1 MGESMEASTLTRIK
15 RTTAAISLLTIVLVL
30 TACGQAAT
38 PVPTSTMTPTAPP
51 TLTATTLP
59 PTDTPVP
66 TPLPP
71 ASATPEPTRAASA
84 ASDLQ
89 TVWLYNPAGVR
100 ADGMLVDWQLGR
112 TMEDAGITK
121 PPLAGQCTASR
132 VEMILAE
139 DPFAAANKLFYQR
152 GWTDGLPI
160 VPPTD
165 GRLAA
170 MLRGTD
176 LPPNQVVATL
186 DPMGGQATVEKI
198 AVNAVMAGCRP
209 EYMPVLI
216 AAVEAIADPV
226 FNLVGVGTTTNPNV
240 TMLIINGPIAKQLD
254 INSGA
259 NALGRG
265 WQANA
270 TIGRAL
276 HLIEQNIGG
285 SWPGVSDASSLG
297 QPGDYSMMLAENEA
311 ANPWQPLHVERGFT
325 EDQNVV
331 TVVSAEGMQRVLDI
345 GVNGEGFLGR
355 VADFV
360 AGRDTTGKE
369 MMLVVTPF
377 TANKLVTEGWNKESI
392 RQFINDNT
400 RIPFSRYKTKFIDT
414 GRIKDVPPAVLATTD
429 PNAMIQVPFIEQLAI
444 LVAGGVGEKDELIP
458 LWSPPVSREIRLPP
472 NWDELLK
479 QAEEE
484 LGPLPAD

>member
-1 MGESMEASTLTRIK
+1 M
-15 RTTAAISLLTIVLVL
+15 
-30 TACGQAAT
+30 
-38 PVPTSTMTPTAPP
+38 
-51 TLTATTLP
+51 
-59 PTDTPVP
+59 
-66 TPLPP
+66 
-71 ASATPEPTRAASA
+71 
-84 ASDLQ
+84 
-89 TVWLYNPAGVR
+89 YNPAGVR
-100 ADGMLVDWQLGR
+100 GDGITVDWQLKK
-112 TMEDAGITK
+112 TMEEAGITK
-121 PPLAGQCTASR
+121 PPLAGQSTASR
-132 VEMILAE
+132 VEMILAK
-139 DPFAAANKLFYQR
+139 DPFAEANELFYRR

-160 VPPTD
+160 IPPTD
-165 GRLAA
+165 VKIAE
-170 MLRGTD
+170 MLEGTD

-226 FNLVGVGTTTNPNV
+226 FDLVGVGTTTNPDA
-240 TMLIINGPIAKQLD
+240 TMLIVNGPIAKQLD

-285 SWPGVSDASSLG
+285 SWPGVSDVSSLG

-311 ANPWQPLHVERGFT
+311 ANPWQPLHVERGFAK
-325 EDQNVV
+325 DQNVV

-355 VADFV
+355 VADYV
-360 AGRDTTGKE
+360 SGREGTHKN
-369 MMLVVTPF
+369 MLLVLTPF
-377 TANKLVTEGWNKESI
+377 TAQKLVTEGWNKESV

-400 RIPFSRYKTKFIDT
+400 RIPFSKYKTKFIDT
-414 GRIKDVPPAVLATTD
+414 GRIKDVSPSVLATTD
-429 PNAMIQVPFIEQLAI
+429 PNAMIQVPFIDQLVI
-444 LVAGGVGEKDELIP
+444 IVAGGVGEKDELIP
-458 LWSPPVSREIRLPP
+458 LWSAPVSREIKLPP
-472 NWDELLK
+472 NWNELLQEAK
-479 QAEEE
+479 E
-484 LGPLPAD
+484 

>member
-1 MGESMEASTLTRIK
+1 MLRLARSKRIVVC
-15 RTTAAISLLTIVLVL
+15 ISLVFVVLL
-30 TACGQAAT
+30 ATSCAPAAT
-38 PVPTSTMTPTAPP
+38 PTPAPLPTAAPTTAPP
-51 TLTATTLP
+51 ATS
-59 PTDTPVP
+59 TPVP
-66 TPLPP
+66 RQAP
-71 ASATPEPTRAASA
+71 AAS
-84 ASDLQ
+84 SNLQ
-89 TVWLYNPAGVR
+89 TVWLYNPAGLR
-100 ADGMLVDWQLGR
+100 GNGMPVDWLLKE
-112 TMEDAGITK
+112 TMDDAGITK

-165 GRLAA
+165 GRLAE

-198 AVNAVMAGCRP
+198 AVNAIMAGCRP

-226 FNLVGVGTTTNPNV
+226 FNLVGVGTTTNPDA

-265 WQANA
+265 WEANA

-297 QPGDYSMMLAENEA
+297 QPGDYSMMLAEDEA
-311 ANPWQPLHVERGFT
+311 ANPWQPLHVERGFAK
-325 EDQNVV
+325 DQNVV

-355 VADFV
+355 VADYV
-360 AGRDTTGKE
+360 SGRETTGKN

-377 TANKLVTEGWNKESI
+377 TASKLVTEGWNKESI
-392 RQFINDNT
+392 RRFIND
-400 RIPFSRYKTKFIDT
+400 RARVPLFRYEAKFMARSGVT
-414 GRIKDVPPAVLATTD
+414 DVPPEVLATMD
-429 PNAMIQVPFIEQLAI
+429 SNGMVQVPFIRELTI
-444 LVAGGVGEKDELIP
+444 IVAGGVGEKDELIP
-458 LWSPPVSREIRLPP
+458 VWSAPVSREIKLPP
-472 NWDELLK
+472 NWNELLQRAK
-479 QAEEE
+479 E
-484 LGPLPAD
+484 

>member
-1 MGESMEASTLTRIK
+1 MLTLFLSK
-15 RTTAAISLLTIVLVL
+15 RGVGCISLVLVIL
-30 TACGQAAT
+30 VAASCAPAAT
-38 PVPTSTMTPTAPP
+38 PTATPTTAPS
-51 TLTATTLP
+51 ATW
-59 PTDTPVP
+59 TPVP
-66 TPLPP
+66 RQAP
-71 ASATPEPTRAASA
+71 AAS
-84 ASDLQ
+84 SNLQ
-89 TVWLYNPAGVR
+89 TVWLYNPAGLR
-100 ADGMLVDWQLGR
+100 GNGMPVDWLLKD

-121 PPLAGQCTASR
+121 PPLAGQSTASR

-165 GRLAA
+165 GRLAE

-198 AVNAVMAGCRP
+198 AVNAIMAGCRP
-209 EYMPVLI
+209 EYMSVLI

-226 FNLVGVGTTTNPNV
+226 FNLVGVGTTTNPDV

-311 ANPWQPLHVERGFT
+311 ANPWQPLHVERGFAQ
-325 EDQNVV
+325 DQNVV

-355 VADFV
+355 VADYV
-360 AGRDTTGKE
+360 SGRESIGKN

-377 TANKLVTEGWNKESI
+377 TASKLVTEGWNKESI

-400 RIPFSRYKTKFIDT
+400 RIPFSKYKTKFIDT
-414 GRIKDVPPAVLATTD
+414 GRITDVPPSVLATTD
-429 PNAMIQVPFIEQLAI
+429 PNAMIQVPFIDQLVI
-444 LVAGGVGEKDELIP
+444 IVAGGVGEKDELIP
-458 LWSPPVSREIRLPP
+458 LWSAPVSREIKLPP
-472 NWDELLK
+472 NWDELLQEAK
-479 QAEEE
+479 
-484 LGPLPAD
+484 G